1 MKYIITENKI
11 NEILY
16 TLIED
21 RYKGIK
27 FKKGVIS
34 SIIGILPHK
43 MGDGDIFNS
52 EWSLVYERE
61 DEPDSKRMVLWMYED
76 DYDYFSAM
84 IPLSDAEITEG
95 VRNWFQKKTKL
106 KVDLV
111 NVQ

>member
-1 MKYIITENKI
+1 
-11 NEILY
+11 
-16 TLIED
+16 
-21 RYKGIK
+21 
-27 FKKGVIS
+27 
-34 SIIGILPHK
+34 
-43 MGDGDIFNS
+43 
-52 EWSLVYERE
+52 
-61 DEPDSKRMVLWMYED
+61 MYED